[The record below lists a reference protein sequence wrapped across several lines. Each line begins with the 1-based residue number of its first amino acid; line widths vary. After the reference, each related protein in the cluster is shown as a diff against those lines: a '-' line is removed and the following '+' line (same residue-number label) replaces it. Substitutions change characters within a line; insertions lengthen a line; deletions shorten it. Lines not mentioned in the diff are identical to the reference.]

1 MFKTLSAVTLAT
13 LTVLAFATANAGL
26 EKITEKKEALVSA
39 DCNLQ
44 AIHPAFAEA
53 VSVNRTVFK
62 NSKDK
67 HIVEYINNSIALEET
82 VTIED
87 IRSFRNS
94 CKPSTLMETLTSR
107 YENKVDPF
115 VFDQETSFIIR
126 TSELQKREATVAQM

>member
-13 LTVLAFATANAGL
+13 LAVLAFATANAGL
-26 EKITEKKEALVSA
+26 EKITEKKEPLVA
-39 DCNLQ
+39 EDCNMQ

-62 NSKDK
+62 ESKDA
-67 HIVEYINNSIALEET
+67 HIVEYINNSISLDKT

-87 IRSFRNS
+87 VKVFRSS
-94 CKPSTLMETLTSR
+94 CKPSILMESLASR
-107 YENKVDPF
+107 YENTIDPF
-115 VFDQETSFIIR
+115 VFDQKTSFIIR